1 MKLNNR
7 LNLIFN
13 NILEYIATTY
23 NLWTNP
29 KENILKVLN
38 SNYSISPEKFFTIN
52 IFIIIFMLLSLM
64 YYYSCSI

>member
-52 IFIIIFMLLSLM
+52 IFIIFASSYKIFH
-64 YYYSCSI
+64 

>member
-52 IFIIIFMLLSLM
+52 IFIIFI
-64 YYYSCSI
+64 